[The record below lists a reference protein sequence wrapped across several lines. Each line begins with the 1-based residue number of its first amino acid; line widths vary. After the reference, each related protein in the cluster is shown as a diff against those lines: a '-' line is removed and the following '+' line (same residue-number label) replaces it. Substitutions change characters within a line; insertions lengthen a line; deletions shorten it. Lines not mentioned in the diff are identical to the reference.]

1 MSRPEAPFHVG
12 RTTPGAVGWTRIGMS
27 AVIGV
32 GIAGYAIAWARGET
46 VVLGLVLALAVLVY
60 AFWSWMRLA
69 TRFVVDV
76 DGVTV
81 SLGGFLPRP
90 AWPVADFRTVQ
101 LRRIP
106 GESLGV
112 TVGGLGWRRG
122 RVIAPESGSI
132 EALPGRKVFT
142 TGEQRSSYR
151 LMVSRPGTLVEII
164 GREGTHFLL
173 SPDDPRAAAEAIDQ
187 AIRAR
192 R

>member
-12 RTTPGAVGWTRIGMS
+12 RTTPGAVGWTRIGVS
-27 AVIGV
+27 ILIGI
-32 GIAGYAIAWARGET
+32 GIAGYALAWARGET
-46 VVLGLVLALAVLVY
+46 VVLGLLLAVAVLVY

-69 TRFVVDV
+69 TRFVVDA
-76 DGVTV
+76 DGVSV

-90 AWPVADFRTVQ
+90 VWPVAGFRAVQ

-106 GESLGV
+106 GDTLGV
-112 TVGGLGWRRG
+112 TLGGLGWRRG
-122 RVIAPESGSI
+122 LVPAPDRGTLD
-132 EALPGRKVFT
+132 ALPGRRVFT
-142 TGEQRSSYR
+142 TGEQQSPYR

-164 GREGTHFLL
+164 GKEDTNYLL
-173 SPDDPRAAAEAIDQ
+173 SPDDPVAAAEAIDQ